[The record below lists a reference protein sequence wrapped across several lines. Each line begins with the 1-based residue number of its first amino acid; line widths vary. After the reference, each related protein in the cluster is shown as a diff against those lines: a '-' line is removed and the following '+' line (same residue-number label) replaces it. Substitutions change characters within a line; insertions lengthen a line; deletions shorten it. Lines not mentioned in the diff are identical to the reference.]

1 MHGLTGTLAL
11 LALSDVPSGGP
22 PQLGSLYPV
31 YWNVNGWAGYVPEGS
46 PQLPVRLSAFGFQAA
61 NLTATGG
68 GCTMAGCS
76 GCNHSLDCEPYPC
89 PKKYWRG
96 CWQGDMPQIHPD
108 GTLVNGG
115 VPQAG
120 NLSRH
125 LQLLREGVPRWLPDP
140 DWAGN
145 AVLDFEAWDPIWEEN
160 TASAC
165 PVVLAAVPKFDS
177 SCRGRRR
184 TGQALNREFVGSPGK
199 KIWIHLQYSGSRELD
214 WITQSPY
221 LGHVQKRSAGEGAG
235 TQFWVCCPR
244 ESWSRLGHVR

>member
-31 YWNVNGWAGYVPEGS
+31 YWNVNGWAGYVPDGS

-165 PVVLAAVPKFDS
+165 GYHGSCYQEMSVKIVKAEHPSWTAHQVTAEAERQFNAAS
-177 SCRGRRR
+177 RQAICRC
-184 TGQALNREFVGSPGK
+184 L
-199 KIWIHLQYSGSRELD
+199 
-214 WITQSPY
+214 
-221 LGHVQKRSAGEGAG
+221 
-235 TQFWVCCPR
+235 
-244 ESWSRLGHVR
+244 